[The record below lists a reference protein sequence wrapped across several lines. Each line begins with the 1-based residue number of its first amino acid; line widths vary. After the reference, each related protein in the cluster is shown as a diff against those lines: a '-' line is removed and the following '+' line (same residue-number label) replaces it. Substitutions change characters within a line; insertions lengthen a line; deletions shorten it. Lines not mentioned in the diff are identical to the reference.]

1 MPATAANGK
10 KKRLRREAEALFEV
24 KANEK
29 DVAHVTVRALAGVI
43 HGRHS
48 EAARAM

>member
-10 KKRLRREAEALFEV
+10 KSASAVRRKRFFEV